1 MKLTTAV
8 ALLVLVSMLASSAVA
23 QVLVFD
29 KYNTVSTVDGD
40 TIRIEREMTLTNV
53 ARNPV
58 IPGELHFKLYQEDG
72 GNREPIPVSNFEASN
87 DRGQKLSTKIVNRDD
102 QTNLAVTVW
111 DPLLPGFSYHF
122 KVSYE
127 MEFEPS
133 GILFY
138 ELRIPREDTTI
149 PIQASA
155 QTVKLDGSYHVTYAP
170 DTAVSELSG
179 NTVVSWNGQQ
189 DGQVIEY
196 SSLPLPRIRI
206 GSVAFRAVNVFWSVI
221 IICLLGLF
229 AFSIRRQQRIRE
241 EAELAELEREHRLH
255 QERRTPER
263 PAQPPGGMNG
273 G

>member
-8 ALLVLVSMLASSAVA
+8 ALLVLVSMLAGSAAA

-29 KYNTVSTVDGD
+29 KYDTVSTVEGD
-40 TIRIEREMTLTNV
+40 TIRIERQMTLTNV

-58 IPGELHFKLYQEDG
+58 IPGELHFKLYQEQG
-72 GNREPIPVSNFEASN
+72 GDRTPIPVLNFVATN
-87 DRGQKLSTKIVNRDD
+87 DRGQTLSTKIVNRDD

-149 PIQASA
+149 PIQESA
-155 QTVKLDGSYHVTYAP
+155 QTVLLDGGYHITYAP
-170 DTAVSELSG
+170 DTTVSKLSG
-179 NTVVSWNGQQ
+179 NTVVKWDGQQ

-196 SSLPLPRIRI
+196 SSLPFPQVKI
-206 GSVAFRAVNVFWSVI
+206 GSFALRAVNLFWGVV

-229 AFSIRRQQRIRE
+229 GFSIRRQQRIRE
-241 EAELAELEREHRLH
+241 EAELAELEREHHLH
-255 QERRTPER
+255 QERT
-263 PAQPPGGMNG
+263 AMHKSQQPPGGQNG